1 MAKFSVTTPTKIL
14 GRLFAEGAVVELDPD
29 VASPYVEN
37 GVLGGLAD
45 AASAPPATKVNAPK
59 AGATAKKK

>member
-1 MAKFSVTTPTKIL
+1 MAKFTVTTPTKIF
-14 GRLFAEGAVVELDPD
+14 GRQFAEGAVVELDPD

-37 GVLGGLAD
+37 GVLGGLAGAD
-45 AASAPPATKVNAPK
+45 GAMPAVKVNAPK

>member
-1 MAKFSVTTPTKIL
+1 MAKFTVITPTKIS

-29 VASPYVEN
+29 AASPYVED
-37 GVLGGLAD
+37 GVLEDLAD
-45 AASAPPATKVNAPK
+45 ADSATPAVKVNAPK